1 MTLGVLEAKPSVPA
15 LINALKID
23 ESEQPKS
30 VYRAVIDALGLIA
43 DPAAV
48 EALITVQF
56 SVADRPGTDSIP
68 EGAIRALAAIGE
80 PAVPTLIEVLEG
92 RNQALNELAAEHGV
106 DVSIVQLSAMRM
118 LGIVG
123 SASAVP
129 AILAAM
135 PNQDCGGGRRVDR
148 RKLVGFDASAA
159 VMTRAFASN
168 ALGFIGDSAAVEPLC
183 RCRNASHDPT
193 DLWEITAALGRIGG
207 DEAFRCLE
215 DIVGHNAYDIQAI
228 EPQFEFEIRWEGVRY
243 LILTAQPNQAPA
255 IEQVIA
261 GNKAKV
267 VEEVKQRGYP
277 AGLAVLVDCQQ
288 DAACYEKVLLDAT
301 RAWFEREV
309 AAFNFARLA
318 TPGDI
323 VAAAKLARAFKT
335 RDPDARVHIAWLTAK
350 VAAGRPCPDCVDALE
365 QVMKSEETTKDA
377 RMQAAWI
384 MARQTIA
391 KL

>member
-1 MTLGVLEAKPSVPA
+1 
-15 LINALKID
+15 
-23 ESEQPKS
+23 
-30 VYRAVIDALGLIA
+30 
-43 DPAAV
+43 
-48 EALITVQF
+48 
-56 SVADRPGTDSIP
+56 
-68 EGAIRALAAIGE
+68 
-80 PAVPTLIEVLEG
+80 LIEVLEG

-129 AILAAM
+129 AIIAAM
-135 PNQDCGGGRRVDR
+135 PTQDCGGDRRVDR

-288 DAACYEKVLLDAT
+288 DAACYELVLLDAT